1 MDNSAAVADAA
12 EREFV
17 GLRAACPHLYPR
29 IKRAANILVADLVC
43 KGTGDV

>member
-1 MDNSAAVADAA
+1 MDTFAAVADAP

-17 GLRAACPHLYPR
+17 GLRAASPHLYPR